1 MDSDALDSER
11 GKLRVHAGENSKAK
25 SAARSYVSIKNKS
38 DAFSE
43 LKREIPQEQLEG
55 YEVLNARNKQS
66 YRFKNLL
73 LNDESKIFGIETKY
87 MRELKKSVAKS
98 KDVHNMKVME

>member
-1 MDSDALDSER
+1 M
-11 GKLRVHAGENSKAK
+11 
-25 SAARSYVSIKNKS
+25 
-38 DAFSE
+38 
-43 LKREIPQEQLEG
+43 EG

-66 YRFKNLL
+66 YRFKNLM

-98 KDVHNMKVME
+98 KDVHNMKVMEQLGYPVD